1 MDIYG
6 SKAEHINYDWGV
18 KKYFLLLLVLVS
30 ASLAVLARLKFNGLV
45 YGLDFGLFHP
55 DGVHYASKALQLAGV
70 DQVTLAQEVSKWY
83 SIKSEKIGNITP
95 QSVIDLQQF
104 YPRGRLLYPLLSAPF
119 VYLFGISGMLVI
131 PIISFML
138 LLANIFFMGVKYQRI
153 EIATFL
159 IVILSISPT
168 FLRWMIND
176 CSDAL
181 FVVLL
186 SFIPIVLK
194 LDGRWKPFVFTSLVI
209 ILASMTRFS
218 LPIFLSIAVV
228 LLIQKQR
235 FNSLAVASISVIS
248 NLPALTETNR
258 FFLGATDAGFWEKI
272 VQLPVSA
279 AKVGFFELAQL
290 AVLDRLLLYFLIFSV
305 VLSILNLKK
314 ASSQY
319 FIAIIL
325 SVWALGAIN
334 GTLGVNFRF
343 QIPVLFFSCWVILE
357 NLPRF
362 FVAPITHI
370 KVEKTK

>member
-1 MDIYG
+1 
-6 SKAEHINYDWGV
+6 V
-18 KKYFLLLLVLVS
+18 KKYFLLALILVS

-45 YGLDFGLFHP
+45 YGLDFGIFHP
-55 DGVHYASKALQLAGV
+55 DGVHYTSKALQLAGV

-83 SIKSEKIGNITP
+83 SINSEKIGNITP
-95 QSVIDLQQF
+95 QNVIDLQQF
-104 YPRGRLLYPLLSAPF
+104 YPRGRLLYPLLSVPF
-119 VYLFGISGMLVI
+119 VYFFGISGMLVI
-131 PIISFML
+131 PIVSYFL
-138 LLANIFFMGVKYQRI
+138 LLANIFYMGVKYHRM

-159 IVILSISPT
+159 IVILTISPT

-181 FVVLL
+181 FVALL
-186 SFIPIVLK
+186 SFIPLVLK
-194 LDGRWKPFVFTSLVI
+194 LNGPRKRFILTSLVI

-235 FNSLAVASISVIS
+235 FDSLAVASMSVIS

-258 FFLGATDAGFWEKI
+258 FFLGATDAGFLEKI
-272 VQLPVSA
+272 VRLPGTA
-279 AKVGFFELAQL
+279 LKVGFFELAQL
-290 AVLDRLLLYFLIFSV
+290 AVLDRLLLFFLVFSV
-305 VLSILNLKK
+305 VLSALNFKRE
-314 ASSQY
+314 SSQY

-334 GTLGVNFRF
+334 GTIGVNFRF

-362 FVAPITHI
+362 FVAPIAHV
-370 KVEKTK
+370 KVKETK

>member
-1 MDIYG
+1 LDIYG